1 VRNGR
6 NSGDKEIM
14 KTSDSEILIFITSRE
29 STCSECAEEL
39 GSKAWITLAKDKGVL
54 CLDCADLDHL
64 LFLPTGD
71 MALTRR
77 SKKHSKLHAV
87 VLRWS
92 KARKRYERKGL
103 LIEESALVQ
112 AEVECL
118 ADAEMRERRRIR
130 EAERRAL
137 MDKEYVREYGEQI
150 KRYYPHIPSRLEVK
164 IAEHACLKHSGRIGR
179 SREAKNFDEE
189 AITIAVAAH
198 VRHAETE
205 YDELLMR
212 GIERYDARRI
222 ISAKVNQVLENWR
235 GSS

>member
-1 VRNGR
+1 
-6 NSGDKEIM
+6 M
-14 KTSDSEILIFITSRE
+14 KTSDSEILVFITSRE
-29 STCSECAEEL
+29 STCSECGEGL
-39 GSKAWITLAKDKGVL
+39 GLKAWITLAKDKGVL

-87 VLRWS
+87 VLKWS

-150 KRYYPHIPSRLEVK
+150 KRYYPHIPSGLEVK
-164 IAEHACLKHSGRIGR
+164 IAEHACLKYSGRIGR
-179 SREAKNFDEE
+179 SREAKRFDEE

-198 VRHAETE
+198 IRHAETE
-205 YDELLMR
+205 YDGLLMR

-222 ISAKVNQVLENWR
+222 IAAKVNQVLENWR

>member
-1 VRNGR
+1 VRNGKKG
-6 NSGDKEIM
+6 GDKEIM
-14 KTSDSEILIFITSRE
+14 KTSDSEIFVFITSRE
-29 STCSECAEEL
+29 STCSECREEL
-39 GSKAWITLAKDKGVL
+39 GSKAWITLAKDKGIL
-54 CLDCADLDHL
+54 CLDCADMDHL
-64 LFLPTGD
+64 LFLPAGD

-87 VLRWS
+87 VLKWS

-150 KRYYPHIPSRLEVK
+150 KRYYPHIPSGLEVK

-179 SREAKNFDEE
+179 SREAKRFDEE

-198 VRHAETE
+198 GRHAETE
-205 YDELLMR
+205 YDKLLMR

-222 ISAKVNQVLENWR
+222 VSAKLNQVLENWR

>member
-1 VRNGR
+1 
-6 NSGDKEIM
+6 M
-14 KTSDSEILIFITSRE
+14 KTSDSEILVFITSRE
-29 STCSECAEEL
+29 STCSECGEGL
-39 GSKAWITLAKDKGVL
+39 GLKAWITLAKDKGVL

-87 VLRWS
+87 VLKWS

-150 KRYYPHIPSRLEVK
+150 KRYYPHIPSGLEVK
-164 IAEHACLKHSGRIGR
+164 IAEHACLKYSGRIGR
-179 SREAKNFDEE
+179 SREAKRFDEE
-189 AITIAVAAH
+189 AITIAVAVH
-198 VRHAETE
+198 IRHAETE
-205 YDELLMR
+205 YDGLLMR

-222 ISAKVNQVLENWR
+222 IAAKVNQVLENWR